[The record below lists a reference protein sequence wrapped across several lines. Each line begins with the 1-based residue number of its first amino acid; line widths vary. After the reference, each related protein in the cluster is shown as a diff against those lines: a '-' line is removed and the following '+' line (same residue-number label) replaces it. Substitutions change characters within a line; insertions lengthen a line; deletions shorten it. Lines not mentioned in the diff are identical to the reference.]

1 MDKYK
6 RYEKYN
12 VVCGLEGHNQ
22 FCKKHKGAPCCFFF
36 VGTKAIVRM
45 PAKMIR
51 LYAEE
56 HFARA
61 KKKTAENCHSQTVKR
76 KSI

>member
-22 FCKKHKGAPCCFFF
+22 FCKKHKGAPCCFFCRDKSKCSDACKNDPT
-36 VGTKAIVRM
+36 VCR
-45 PAKMIR
+45 
-51 LYAEE
+51 
-56 HFARA
+56 RA
-61 KKKTAENCHSQTVKR
+61 FCEDKEKDR
-76 KSI
+76 